1 MVRETIPM
9 LLPLLF
15 AVEQDPAP
23 LWPDRLLPLA
33 IVLALIPL
41 VPLLTHLVRR
51 FWLAGVAQMPW
62 RLSRAVK
69 RVETLLSF
77 VRSIAYFTLFI
88 LAVFFAIHSV
98 WPDFNPL
105 AATGA
110 LSIVALILTGMFK
123 DVVVDVVK
131 GLDILLGSHY
141 DVGDY
146 IEVAGTSGHV
156 IDFQLKYTRLRTP
169 SGEEVVLN
177 NAQCIPSRRFRQGR
191 VTNYVS
197 VPLQRAVDEQ
207 PARDIV
213 DRAAVEL
220 DHLVEAVQDRPS
232 FDSSIPLPVSG
243 GVVLRYTV
251 DVLPG
256 ARWVMDE
263 VFLPLVK
270 RSLDAGGIELGGDLT
285 YFYMNDVAHFRQLF
299 NRDLSPD
306 EIEQWMAQKEEA
318 GVTK

>member
-1 MVRETIPM
+1 
-9 LLPLLF
+9 
-15 AVEQDPAP
+15 
-23 LWPDRLLPLA
+23 
-33 IVLALIPL
+33 
-41 VPLLTHLVRR
+41 
-51 FWLAGVAQMPW
+51 
-62 RLSRAVK
+62 
-69 RVETLLSF
+69 LLSF
-77 VRSIAYFTLFI
+77 VRSIVYFTLFI

-146 IEVAGTSGHV
+146 VEVAGTSGHV

-197 VPLQRAVDEQ
+197 VPLAKAEDEQ
-207 PARDIV
+207 AARDV
-213 DRAAVEL
+213 LDSAAIEL
-220 DHLVEAVQDRPS
+220 DHLVEAVQDRPT
-232 FDSSIPLPVSG
+232 FKSSIPLPASG
-243 GVVLRYTV
+243 GVVLRYV
-251 DVLPG
+251 VHVLPG

-263 VFLPLVK
+263 NFVPLIK
-270 RSLDAGGIELGGDLT
+270 RSLNTAGIELGGDLT

-306 EIEQWMAQKEEA
+306 EIEEWIASQDAEPHAVESA
-318 GVTK
+318 SATA

>member
-1 MVRETIPM
+1 M
-9 LLPLLF
+9 LWPVVF
-15 AVEQDPAP
+15 AAEQDAVP
-23 LWPDRLLPLA
+23 LWPDRLLPLV

-41 VPLLTHLVRR
+41 VPLLTGLVRR
-51 FWLAGVAQMPW
+51 FWLASVAQMPW
-62 RLSRAVK
+62 RVPRAVK

-88 LAVFFAIHSV
+88 LAVFFAIHSI

-146 IEVAGTSGHV
+146 IEAGGTSGHV

-177 NAQCIPSRRFRQGR
+177 NAQCIPSRGSAR
-191 VTNYVS
+191 V
-197 VPLQRAVDEQ
+197 
-207 PARDIV
+207 
-213 DRAAVEL
+213 
-220 DHLVEAVQDRPS
+220 
-232 FDSSIPLPVSG
+232 
-243 GVVLRYTV
+243 
-251 DVLPG
+251 
-256 ARWVMDE
+256 W
-263 VFLPLVK
+263 
-270 RSLDAGGIELGGDLT
+270 
-285 YFYMNDVAHFRQLF
+285 
-299 NRDLSPD
+299 SP
-306 EIEQWMAQKEEA
+306 IM
-318 GVTK
+318 